1 MPQGG
6 GVSEPWGRTTGSPS
20 YARKSS
26 DGRAMKAGLSTHKFG
41 SPVAVRPSAPQS
53 VEQVKTFATSFVE
66 QYWKDYAKH

>member
-1 MPQGG
+1 
-6 GVSEPWGRTTGSPS
+6 
-20 YARKSS
+20 
-26 DGRAMKAGLSTHKFG
+26 MKAGLSTHKFG